1 MNHTCILYMYTSIK
15 EKCRQMKFKVIVI
28 RYIPD
33 IKQFID
39 FIEKNKI
46 CFIKI
51 THLEKTRIPFY
62 VIGFI
67 L

>member
-51 THLEKTRIPFY
+51 THLEKNKNP
-62 VIGFI
+62 